1 MKPYIYSAAVAATM
15 IVAPAI
21 TTANELTIA
30 TVNNAHMITMQRL
43 AVEFLDQ
50 NPGTSLNWVTFSEG
64 ELRDQLTKD
73 ITEQRGQF
81 DVMTIGMYEAPIW
94 GARGWLAPLEFT
106 ESYDVDDLLPA
117 IRDGLS
123 HEGTLYAAPFYGE
136 SSMIMYRSDLMRDA
150 GISLSDNPSWDDVI
164 GAAEVMTDQANG
176 IYGICLRG
184 KPGWGDNM
192 AFLTTM
198 ANSFGAQLFDESWK
212 PTLDTEEWKTAVS
225 LYIDTLK
232 KYGPPGSEGNSFN
245 EILSLFNAGRCGMWI
260 DATIAAS
267 FIADPEQSEVA
278 DDVAFAQAPSG
289 VTTKGANW
297 LWAWALAIPAGS
309 NATEEASDFIEWAT
323 SKAYIELVGEKRS
336 WGQVPTGT
344 RQSTYRSA
352 QFQDAAIFADA
363 ELNAILSADPQDST
377 LNPTPYVG
385 VQFASIPE
393 FADIGGYMGA
403 QITQA
408 LQGDLSVED
417 SLSNAQAYADKVM
430 TEAGYY

>member
-1 MKPYIYSAAVAATM
+1 MKQFFYASAVASAM
-15 IVAPAI
+15 ITAPAM
-21 TTANELTIA
+21 TTASELTIA
-30 TVNNAHMITMQRL
+30 TVNNGHMITMQRL
-43 AVEFLDQ
+43 AAEFIAQ

-64 ELRDQLTKD
+64 ELREQVTKD

-94 GARGWLAPLEFT
+94 GERGWLAPLEFSA
-106 ESYDVDDLLPA
+106 SYDQDDLLPA

-123 HEGTLYAAPFYGE
+123 YEGQLYAAPFYGE
-136 SSMIMYRSDLMRDA
+136 SSMIMYRSDLLRQA
-150 GISLSDNPSWDDVI
+150 GVTLSNNPSWDEVI
-164 GAAEVMTDQANG
+164 AAAEAMTDRGNNT
-176 IYGICLRG
+176 YGICLRG

-198 ANSFGAQLFDESWK
+198 ANSFGAQLFDEGWK
-212 PTLDTEEWKTAVS
+212 PTLDSDEWKTAVT
-225 LYIDTLK
+225 LYVDTLT

-267 FIADPEQSEVA
+267 FITDPDQSEVA
-278 DDVAFAQAPSG
+278 SDVAFAQAPSG
-289 VTTKGANW
+289 VTSKGANW
-297 LWAWALAIPAGS
+297 LWAWALAVPAGS
-309 NATEEASDFIEWAT
+309 NATEEATDFIEWAT
-323 SKAYIELVGEKRS
+323 SKAYIDLVGERRG

-344 RQSTYRSA
+344 RQSTYRNA
-352 QFQDAAIFADA
+352 QFQQAAVFADA
-363 ELNAILSADPQDST
+363 ELNAILSANPSDST

-393 FADIGGYMGA
+393 FADIGGYMGE
-403 QITQA
+403 QMTLA

-417 SLSNAQAYADKVM
+417 ALANAQAYAEKTM